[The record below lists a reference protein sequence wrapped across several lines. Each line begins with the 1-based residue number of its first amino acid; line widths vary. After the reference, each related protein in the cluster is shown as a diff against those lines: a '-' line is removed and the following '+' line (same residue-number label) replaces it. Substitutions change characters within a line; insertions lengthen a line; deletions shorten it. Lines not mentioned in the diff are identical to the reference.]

1 MRIAY
6 AEYPYIVPG
15 PILLFYKIALLL
27 AVQYRKRNFPFL
39 SEKRVGKNWTVDQV
53 GVVFRAVIV
62 GNSLQQA
69 YLIWISSRHSLL
81 DLIYIMI
88 VFGYKFYIINRL
100 RRVARNLQWG
110 SCLGGLG
117 AKPPAAGGT
126 GVWGLCPSARKFCI
140 VLQK

>member
-15 PILLFYKIALLL
+15 PNLLFYKIALLL

-100 RRVARNLQWG
+100 RRVARNSQWG
-110 SCLGGLG
+110 SCLGAWGLSPQPREANGVLG
-117 AKPPAAGGT
+117 AKPPAA
-126 GVWGLCPSARKFCI
+126 
-140 VLQK
+140 